1 MEYINNIYDYKT
13 TEIRAYSG
21 LKTHRAIIGQGLT
34 LKATQYPDKPWLT
47 TAQFEKT
54 EPGVNHSVKIDAIA
68 EPHSTLELHIFT
80 GTNSEDSINYD
91 INVTAEQDS
100 DVTLSVV
107 SVTGKNVDVNIT
119 VNITGAN
126 ANVKLPGLLLPTK
139 DENFTYHSTVIHQV
153 GGSSTTQKVR
163 TIADANGYGD
173 FFGIIKVQPNAQKSV
188 TEQVN
193 NNILLSEDARIES
206 KPQLEIYAD
215 DVKCSHGSTTG
226 MLDQDA
232 IFYMRSRGISEKTAQ
247 NLLLQAFIDEV
258 ADTIS
263 TEKEYID
270 FVKESLADKL
280 GMEQT
285 T

>member
-1 MEYINNIYDYKT
+1 MEYINNIYDYKE

-34 LKATQYPDKPWLT
+34 LQVTKYPDQPWLT

-54 EPGVNHSVKIDAIA
+54 EPGVNHSVKINAIA
-68 EPHSTLELHIFT
+68 EHHSELELHICNVVNDQDT
-80 GTNSEDSINYD
+80 INYD
-91 INVTAEQDS
+91 IDVTAEQDS
-100 DVTLSVV
+100 NVTISVV
-107 SVTGKNVDVNIT
+107 SATGKKVDVNIN
-119 VNITGAN
+119 VNITGEN
-126 ANVKLPGLLLPTK
+126 ATVNLPGLLLPSK
-139 DENFTYHSTVIHQV
+139 DESFTYHSTVVHKV
-153 GGSSTTQKVR
+153 GHSTTTQKVR
-163 TIADANGYGD
+163 TVADSNGYGD
-173 FFGIIKVQPNAQKSV
+173 FFGIIKVNPDAQKSV

-215 DVKCSHGSTTG
+215 DVKCAHGSTTG
-226 MLDQDA
+226 MLDKEA

-263 TEKEYID
+263 TEKDYNDYI
-270 FVKESLADKL
+270 KEVVANKL
-280 GMEQT
+280 GMA
-285 T
+285 

>member
-13 TEIRAYSG
+13 TEVRACSG
-21 LKTHRAIIGQGLT
+21 QKTHRAIL
-34 LKATQYPDKPWLT
+34 A
-47 TAQFEKT
+47 TAQSERT
-54 EPGVNHSVKIDAIA
+54 ESATSHSVNINAIA
-68 EPHSTLELHIFT
+68 EPNSTLELHIFT
-80 GTNSEDSINYD
+80 DTYSEDSINYD

-107 SVTGKNVDVNIT
+107 SIIGKKVDVNIT

-126 ANVKLPGLLLPTK
+126 ATVKLPGLMLPSK
-139 DENFTYHSTVIHQV
+139 DESFTYNSTVIHQV

-173 FFGIIKVQPNAQKSV
+173 FFGIIKVQPDAQKSV

-232 IFYMRSRGISEKTAQ
+232 IFYMRSRGISKKTAQ

-263 TEKEYID
+263 TEQEYID
-270 FVKESLADKL
+270 SVKKSIADKL
-280 GMEQT
+280 GMES
-285 T
+285 

>member
-13 TEIRAYSG
+13 TEIRACSG
-21 LKTHRAIIGQGLT
+21 QATRRAIIGKGLT
-34 LKATQYPDKPWLT
+34 STK
-47 TAQFEKT
+47 
-54 EPGVNHSVKIDAIA
+54 HSVQIDAIA
-68 EPHSTLELHIFT
+68 EHHSTLELHIFT
-80 GTNSEDSINYD
+80 DAHSEGSINYD

-107 SVTGKNVDVNIT
+107 SITGKKVDVTIT

-126 ANVKLPGLLLPTK
+126 ATVKLPGLLLPSK
-139 DENFTYHSTVIHQV
+139 DENFTYHSTVIHQA
-153 GGSSTTQKVR
+153 GGSTTTQKVR

-173 FFGIIKVQPNAQKSV
+173 FFGIIKVQPDAQKST

-226 MLDQDA
+226 MLDQEA

-263 TEKEYID
+263 TEKEYVD
-270 FVKESLADKL
+270 MVKASIAGKL
-280 GMEQT
+280 GIE
-285 T
+285 